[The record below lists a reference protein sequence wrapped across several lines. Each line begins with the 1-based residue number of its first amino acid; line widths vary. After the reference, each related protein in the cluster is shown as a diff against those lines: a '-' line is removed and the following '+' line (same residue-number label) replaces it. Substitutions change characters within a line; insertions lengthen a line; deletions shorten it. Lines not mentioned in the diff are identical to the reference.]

1 MWKMIFMIFSR
12 WSHAKFIFP
21 RFLLKFWEDSETR
34 TSKTYLWVIVFNKMY
49 SCFHPFAQKGRNSWN
64 FLIFSENCSIFA
76 RIADFLRKCD
86 FSRTCA
92 PGLIKPMRNG
102 CFLGD
107 SGVKSCILAKKCIIS
122 WKKWLFHEKS
132 TFSRKNMIWARFTS
146 VHSKKSIRK
155 PKESLVFGHQGAK
168 SLNFPRNSAFSWNF
182 SFWEGNELISWKKL
196 EFREIPCFLH
206 HSAPLS
212 KKDSY
217 YNAFS

>member
-1 MWKMIFMIFSR
+1 MSFYIKSAFSWILHAKSSIFCKVYKGFLHLAESEDFLMWKMIFMIFSR

-21 RFLLKFWEDSETR
+21 RFLLEFWENSEAR

-76 RIADFLRKCD
+76 KIADFLRKCD

-92 PGLIKPMRNG
+92 PGLIKPMRNW

-122 WKKWLFHEKS
+122 RKSDFSMKNQLFAKKHDLSPVPFGS
-132 TFSRKNMIWARFTS
+132 IS
-146 VHSKKSIRK
+146 KSIRK
-155 PKESLVFGHQGAK
+155 P
-168 SLNFPRNSAFSWNF
+168 
-182 SFWEGNELISWKKL
+182 
-196 EFREIPCFLH
+196 
-206 HSAPLS
+206 
-212 KKDSY
+212 
-217 YNAFS
+217 